1 MAFVSL
7 EKTNRDEILTEAA
20 EITEKSLT
28 ISVSPVGSCEEV
40 SGVEGRIKERR
51 NQSKS
56 PACKRCSDRMNIY
69 FKLS

>member
-28 ISVSPVGSCEEV
+28 ISVSAVGSCEEM
-40 SGVEGRIKERR
+40 SSVEGRIKEK
-51 NQSKS
+51 KS
-56 PACKRCSDRMNIY
+56 EQFAGLQARQ
-69 FKLS
+69 